1 MSAGVIAAEPIDLDA
16 LKAVAEADGDSA
28 VVERAWLARVHEE
41 LSTLRAI
48 QERVGQCFGLAEGQR
63 L

>member
-1 MSAGVIAAEPIDLDA
+1 MNRAIDLDA
-16 LKAVAEADGDSA
+16 LKDAAEGEGDRT

-41 LSTLRAI
+41 LTALREI
-48 QERVGQCFGLAEGQR
+48 RDRLGQTFGLPQGET

>member
-1 MSAGVIAAEPIDLDA
+1 MPKPPEPIDLDA
-16 LKAVAEADGDSA
+16 LAAQVEGEGDV

-41 LSTLRAI
+41 LKTLREVRDSI
-48 QERVGQCFGLAEGQR
+48 GQCFGLPAGER

>member
-1 MSAGVIAAEPIDLDA
+1 MEDPPIRPEPIDLEA
-16 LKAVAEADGDSA
+16 LAAQIEGEGDC

-41 LSTLRAI
+41 LSALREVR
-48 QERVGQCFGLAEGQR
+48 ERIGQVFGLPRGTT

>member
-1 MSAGVIAAEPIDLDA
+1 MKPEPIDLDA
-16 LKAVAEADGDSA
+16 LKAEAEGDGDV

-41 LSTLRAI
+41 LSALRAI
-48 QERVGQCFGLAEGQR
+48 QERIGQCFGLPVGER

>member
-1 MSAGVIAAEPIDLDA
+1 MPVGPEPIDLDA
-16 LKAVAEADGDSA
+16 LKVESEGEGDV

-41 LSTLRAI
+41 LSALRAI
-48 QERVGQCFGLAEGQR
+48 RDRIGQCFGLPEGQK

>member
-1 MSAGVIAAEPIDLDA
+1 MSADAIAAEPIDLDA
-16 LKAVAEADGDSA
+16 LKAAADADGDSA

-48 QERVGQCFGLAEGQR
+48 QERMGQCFGLAQGQR

>member
-1 MSAGVIAAEPIDLDA
+1 MASPEPIDLEK
-16 LKAVAEADGDSA
+16 LEAQIEGEGDV

-41 LSTLRAI
+41 LRALEAI
-48 QERVGQCFGLAEGQR
+48 RERIGQVFGLPKGTT

>member
-1 MSAGVIAAEPIDLDA
+1 MKPEPIDLDA
-16 LKAVAEADGDSA
+16 LKAEAEGDGDV

-48 QERVGQCFGLAEGQR
+48 EERIGQCFGLRVGER